1 MCNNHC
7 SQWECFLERPHK
19 CHWVGFH
26 LLTLQKLWKM
36 LKRLHGRKNARRKHA
51 LRILWEIS
59 PWLMEGWLMSMP
71 NQAQSF
77 ISSVTHGW
85 CSISLLVSF
94 IHSTKSMECCSG
106 ANTANKSRLLLFR
119 KLQPTE
125 GYKQVIRGGAVRTS
139 VKAVK
144 VTMEV
149 HLVGYLTQLWESG
162 IAWRGNN
169 SQREMQRR
177 NKNEPG
183 DRVGR
188 ARNKVPRTQVISSS
202 KGPDAEMLFWKGL
215 QNQNQTRPNKPTH
228 LRRKG
233 TGQEKREWVRL
244 ERVLKT
250 TFRAMGELWNDFKQ
264 VLILSWADLWL
275 NSYSR
280 RKSQIPRCHLRDCYS
295 NMDDVFLGEDGVGGM
310 EINEQIQKVFKK

>member
-1 MCNNHC
+1 MNH
-7 SQWECFLERPHK
+7 
-19 CHWVGFH
+19 GG
-26 LLTLQKLWKM
+26 LTDEL
-36 LKRLHGRKNARRKHA
+36 
-51 LRILWEIS
+51 
-59 PWLMEGWLMSMP
+59 P

-106 ANTANKSRLLLFR
+106 ANTDNKSRLLLFR

-125 GYKQVIRGGAVRTS
+125 GYKQVIGSGAVRTS

-144 VTMEV
+144 VTMEA

-177 NKNEPG
+177 NKNETG

-202 KGPDAEMLFWKGL
+202 KGPDAEKMMLFWKGL
-215 QNQNQTRPNKPTH
+215 QNQNQTKPNKPTH

-233 TGQEKREWVRL
+233 TGQEKREGVRL

-250 TFRAMGELWNDFKQ
+250 MFRAMGELWNDFKQ
-264 VLILSWADLWL
+264 VLIM
-275 NSYSR
+275 SR
-280 RKSQIPRCHLRDCYS
+280 S
-295 NMDDVFLGEDGVGGM
+295 VV
-310 EINEQIQKVFKK
+310 EQLF